1 MMKNPD
7 ATVNPRSSLSALR
20 SLILMHK
27 PLLLSIS
34 VMSSTL
40 SWTSKPGFG
49 GARSKDNGNAT
60 GKPKEKAL
68 LRGLSCS

>member
-7 ATVNPRSSLSALR
+7 ATVNPLRSSRSHSHAHLS
-20 SLILMHK
+20 
-27 PLLLSIS
+27 LLSIS

-40 SWTSKPGFG
+40 SWTPKLGFG
-49 GARSKDNGNAT
+49 GARSKDSGNAN